1 MERILLKKNDNFF
14 IKNNISIINCI
25 SDIPE
30 KSCIIFVKK
39 KIIYELFPAIKQK
52 KYVYILILEKKDT
65 LFDYKKCTIPNNI
78 IKIYTNTYIDHPII
92 KYIPMGGEYNY
103 KEPVTNL
110 NTERD
115 ILCYCNFTLST
126 HNDRRKIY
134 RRIKNK
140 KFIKFEG
147 MSEKFPVYSI
157 SKHIFLK
164 DYPIQNL

>member
-1 MERILLKKNDNFF
+1 
-14 IKNNISIINCI
+14 
-25 SDIPE
+25 
-30 KSCIIFVKK
+30 
-39 KIIYELFPAIKQK
+39 
-52 KYVYILILEKKDT
+52 
-65 LFDYKKCTIPNNI
+65 
-78 IKIYTNTYIDHPII
+78 
-92 KYIPMGGEYNY
+92 MGGDYNY